1 MEFWNFRMMTRLDS
15 PGGGHSHGEEG
26 AQLCVW
32 GHSHEL
38 SVLEKAERLPGL
50 ECQQERSGDHV
61 DRRPAHRAHVDDG
74 GEDSGGGTL
83 LIRLSE

>member
-1 MEFWNFRMMTRLDS
+1 M
-15 PGGGHSHGEEG
+15 GGGQPWGG
-26 AQLCVW
+26 GGTAVCGG